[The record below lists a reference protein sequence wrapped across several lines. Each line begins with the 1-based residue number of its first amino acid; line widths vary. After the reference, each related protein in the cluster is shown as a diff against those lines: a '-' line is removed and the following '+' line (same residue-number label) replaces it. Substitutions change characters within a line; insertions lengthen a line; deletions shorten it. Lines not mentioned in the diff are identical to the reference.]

1 MKSKWGDSMLA
12 KIDIPSNYKRDVE
25 RAVKILKEEGCKD
38 VYLFGSITQG
48 EMRKES
54 DIDIAIKGCP
64 SGQYF
69 NLLGKL
75 MIELDHPV
83 DLVNL
88 DKNEDLAAF
97 LFREGEL
104 IHVS

>member
-1 MKSKWGDSMLA
+1 MLP
-12 KIDIPSNYKRDVE
+12 KIDIPFNYKKDVE
-25 RAVKILKEEGCKD
+25 KAVKILKEEGCTD

-48 EMRKES
+48 EMGKKS

-64 SGQYF
+64 SGRYF

-88 DKNEDLAAF
+88 DKNEDFASF

-104 IHVS
+104 VNVT

>member
-1 MKSKWGDSMLA
+1 MF
-12 KIDIPSNYKRDVE
+12 
-25 RAVKILKEEGCKD
+25 
-38 VYLFGSITQG
+38 LFGSITQG
-48 EMRKES
+48 EMGKKS

-64 SGQYF
+64 SGKYF

-88 DKNEDLAAF
+88 DKNEDFASF

-104 IHVS
+104 VNVT

>member
-1 MKSKWGDSMLA
+1 MF
-12 KIDIPSNYKRDVE
+12 
-25 RAVKILKEEGCKD
+25 
-38 VYLFGSITQG
+38 LFGSITQG
-48 EMRKES
+48 KLGKES

-64 SGQYF
+64 SGKYF

-75 MIELDHPV
+75 IIELDHPV

-88 DKNEDLAAF
+88 DKNEDFATF

-104 IHVS
+104 IYVS

>member
-1 MKSKWGDSMLA
+1 MLP
-12 KIDIPSNYKRDVE
+12 KIEIPSEYKKDVE

-64 SGQYF
+64 SGKYF

-88 DKNEDLAAF
+88 DKNEDFASF

-104 IHVS
+104 VNVT